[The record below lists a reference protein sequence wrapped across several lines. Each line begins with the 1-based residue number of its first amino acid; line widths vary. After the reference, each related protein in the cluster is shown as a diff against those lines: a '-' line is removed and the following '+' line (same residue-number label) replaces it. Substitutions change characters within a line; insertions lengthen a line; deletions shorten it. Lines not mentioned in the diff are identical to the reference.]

1 MRLECLR
8 LGRGD
13 SWRILVFRRFDFV
26 EEQPKLKVFA
36 FQEFKAI
43 CLFAI
48 HLFEH

>member
-13 SWRILVFRRFDFV
+13 SWSLVFRRLDFV

-36 FQEFKAI
+36 FQEFKTI